1 MRSLGVG
8 AKIGRGTDRR
18 SVPSTVLAPDQL
30 EMKKCKD
37 RASVQHEEMQLD
49 LAELMDVCG

>member
-1 MRSLGVG
+1 MGEC
-8 AKIGRGTDRR
+8 AKIGRGTNRR
-18 SVPSTVLAPDQL
+18 SVPSTVLAPDQP

-37 RASVQHEEMQLD
+37 RAPVQYEERQPD

>member
-37 RASVQHEEMQLD
+37 RASVQHEEMQLV